1 METKVK
7 ILDINNIDYEAIKAA
22 ALILKRGGLVVFPTE
37 TVYGLGADALN
48 ENAVN
53 NIFKAKGRPQDNP
66 LIVHVGSFDM
76 VTSLVKEIPP
86 AAKKI
91 MDKFFPGPITVIMEK
106 SDLVPMVTSAGLNTV
121 GIRMPENIIAR
132 ELIREAGVPVAAP
145 SANTSG
151 LPSPTEVKRC
161 VEDLDGKVDFIL
173 GGGKCDYGL
182 ESTVIDCSVYPPV
195 ILRPG
200 RVTLEALKEID
211 ENIYID
217 SGLITGN
224 ERPKAPGMKYKHY
237 APKAKVKIIQG
248 SMQKTVEKINEIVQ
262 NYRDDKSKVGIMAT
276 DETKDLY
283 KQGIV
288 ISLGSRNDEETIGS
302 NLFETLR
309 TLDDFKVDLILS
321 ESFEESGIGI
331 AIMNRLKKS
340 AGFDIIKAD

>member
-7 ILDINNIDYEAIKAA
+7 IIDLNDIDYKIIKEAAD
-22 ALILKRGGLVVFPTE
+22 ILKKGGLVVFPTE

-48 ENAVN
+48 IEAVN

-66 LIVHVGSFDM
+66 LIVHVGDIDM
-76 VTSLVKEIPP
+76 VPRLVKEIPP
-86 AAKKI
+86 SAKKI
-91 MDKFFPGPITVIMEK
+91 MDRFFPGPITVIMKK
-106 SDLVPMVTSAGLNTV
+106 SDLVPMVTSAGLSTV

-151 LPSPTEVKRC
+151 KPSPTEVKRC
-161 VEDLDGKVDFIL
+161 VEDLDGKVDFII
-173 GGGKCDYGL
+173 GGGKCSYGL

-200 RVTLEALKEID
+200 RITLEMLQEID
-211 ENIYID
+211 KNIYID
-217 SGLITGN
+217 GGLITGN

-248 SMQKTVEKINEIVQ
+248 SMQKTVEKINKIVQ
-262 NYRDDKSKVGIMAT
+262 YNIDDKSKVGIMAT
-276 DETKDLY
+276 DETKELY
-283 KQGIV
+283 KEGRV
-288 ISLGSRNDEETIGS
+288 ISLGSREDPETIGS

-309 TLDDFKVDLILS
+309 LLDDLGVDLILS

>member
-7 ILDINNIDYEAIKAA
+7 ILDINNIDYEIIKEA
-22 ALILKRGGLVVFPTE
+22 ALVIKNGGLVVFPTE
-37 TVYGLGADALN
+37 TVYGLGADATN
-48 ENAVN
+48 EKAVN

-76 VTSLVKEIPP
+76 IPSLVKEIPP

-91 MDKFFPGPITVIMEK
+91 MDRFFPGPITVIMEK
-106 SDLVPMVTSAGLNTV
+106 SDLVPKVTSAGLSTV

-132 ELIREAGVPVAAP
+132 ELIRKAGVPVAAP

-161 VEDLDGKVDFIL
+161 VEDLDGRVDYIL

-200 RVTLEALKEID
+200 RVTLEELREID
-211 ENIYID
+211 KSIYID
-217 SGLITGN
+217 SGLTAGN

-283 KQGIV
+283 KQGRV

-309 TLDDFKVDLILS
+309 TLDDLKVDLILS

>member
-7 ILDINNIDYEAIKAA
+7 ILDTNNIDYEVIKEA
-22 ALILKRGGLVVFPTE
+22 ALVLKNGGLVVFPTE
-37 TVYGLGADALN
+37 TVYGLGADATN
-48 ENAVN
+48 EKAVN

-66 LIVHVGSFDM
+66 LIVHVGSFDLIP
-76 VTSLVKEIPP
+76 SLVKEIPP

-91 MDKFFPGPITVIMEK
+91 MDRFFPGPITVIMEK
-106 SDLVPMVTSAGLNTV
+106 SDLVPKVTSAGLPTV

-132 ELIREAGVPVAAP
+132 ELIRKAGVPVAAP

-161 VEDLDGKVDFIL
+161 VEDLEGKVDFII

-200 RVTLEALKEID
+200 RVTLEELKEID
-211 ENIYID
+211 KNIYID
-217 SGLITGN
+217 GGLAAGN

-309 TLDDFKVDLILS
+309 TLDDLKVDLILS

>member
-7 ILDINNIDYEAIKAA
+7 ILDINNIDYEIVKEA
-22 ALILKRGGLVVFPTE
+22 ALVIKNGGLVVFPTE
-37 TVYGLGADALN
+37 TVYGLGADATN
-48 ENAVN
+48 ERAVN

-76 VTSLVKEIPP
+76 IPSLVKEIPP

-91 MDKFFPGPITVIMEK
+91 MDRFFPGPITVIMEK
-106 SDLVPMVTSAGLNTV
+106 SDLVPKVTSAGLNTV

-161 VEDLDGKVDFIL
+161 VEDLDGRVDYII

-200 RVTLEALKEID
+200 RVTLEELREID
-211 ENIYID
+211 NNIYID

-283 KQGIV
+283 KQGRV
-288 ISLGSRNDEETIGS
+288 ISLGSRNDEEIIGS

-309 TLDDFKVDLILS
+309 TLDDLKVDLILS